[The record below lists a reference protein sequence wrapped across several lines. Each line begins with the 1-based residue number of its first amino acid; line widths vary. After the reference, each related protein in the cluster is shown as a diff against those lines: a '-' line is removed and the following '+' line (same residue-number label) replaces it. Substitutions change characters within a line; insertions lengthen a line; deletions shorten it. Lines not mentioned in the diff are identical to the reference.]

1 MVFGKEP
8 KRRRKR
14 KVDVPAVRRGR
25 ERTVYD
31 VWTTPTIQD
40 VYAQVKVAE
49 QMLSRIPDEELAV
62 VRREMGLLEDMV
74 WQFCE
79 GGTV

>member
-1 MVFGKEP
+1 MWFCKQP
-8 KRRRKR
+8 KRRKKKRDAPVVRRKR
-14 KVDVPAVRRGR
+14 
-25 ERTVYD
+25 ERKVYD
-31 VWTTPTIQD
+31 VWTTPTIED

-62 VRREMGLLEDMV
+62 VRREMGLLEDLV

-79 GGTV
+79 GG